1 MSDTPPSKPASAANT
16 AQAAG
21 ASGAAGAAKPVA
33 AKPATTATQPA
44 RSAAK
49 PAPEASKP
57 AASRA
62 VATKTSN
69 DPIRSMEPVHAD
81 EPEVHEARWT
91 GRLVIFLRVMAVL
104 SMAKGLYHW
113 SIVCGLGGPADGFE
127 YQPTPWQT
135 ATVFFAV
142 IDLVAAVGLWLA
154 AAWGAVVWLTACV
167 SMAAVEVFFPQ
178 VYGGRLLIVA
188 AEGVLLFTYLGLA
201 IQSAREHPN

>member
-1 MSDTPPSKPASAANT
+1 MGHSVSDTPATDPT
-16 AQAAG
+16 A
-21 ASGAAGAAKPVA
+21 P
-33 AKPATTATQPA
+33 AKPAAP
-44 RSAAK
+44 AK
-49 PAPEASKP
+49 PTSPI
-57 AASRA
+57 
-62 VATKTSN
+62 KTTN
-69 DPIRSMEPVHAD
+69 DPVRSMEPVHAD

-113 SIVCGLGGPADGFE
+113 AIVCGISGPPDGFE

-178 VYGGRLLIVA
+178 VYGGRLMVVA
-188 AEGVLLFTYLGLA
+188 IEGVLLFAYLGLA

>member
-1 MSDTPPSKPASAANT
+1 MDDAKAGPNVSDQRSAANP
-16 AQAAG
+16 AG
-21 ASGAAGAAKPVA
+21 PTVRNLDPVL
-33 AKPATTATQPA
+33 
-44 RSAAK
+44 S
-49 PAPEASKP
+49 
-57 AASRA
+57 
-62 VATKTSN
+62 
-69 DPIRSMEPVHAD
+69 D
-81 EPEVHEARWT
+81 EPEVHEAHEARWT

-113 SIVCGLGGPADGFE
+113 AIVAGISGPPDGFE
-127 YQPTPWQT
+127 YQAMPWQT

-178 VYGGRLLIVA
+178 VYGGRLLVVA
-188 AEGVLLFTYLGLA
+188 VEGVLLFAYLALA